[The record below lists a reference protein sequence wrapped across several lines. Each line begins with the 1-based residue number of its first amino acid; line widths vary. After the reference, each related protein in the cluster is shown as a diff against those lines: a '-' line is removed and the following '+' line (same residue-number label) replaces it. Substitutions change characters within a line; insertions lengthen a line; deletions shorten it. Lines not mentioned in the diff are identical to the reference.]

1 MTARWTFMVY
11 MAGNNSLSQAAGE
24 DLREL
29 QAVGSSPEVQVLTFV
44 KQADTG
50 RARRLRVG
58 KDGQNETAEDL
69 GPVDSGNPQTVV
81 DFIRWGVQTAPAEKY
96 AIVLWNHGGGWTPD
110 DMDQLYSQARL
121 ATGVTRRELN
131 RRANQNMARAFFS
144 TTITKILAQ
153 PSEGERQ
160 ICNDDGS
167 GHSLDTLELGNVM
180 KLAAQAIGH
189 PVDLLGM
196 DACLMSTL
204 EVAYQVQREARVI
217 VGSEELEPGAGWC
230 YDRVLAD
237 LAARPE
243 QGPAELGKVVVDRYI
258 ESYRTQ
264 PAEWP
269 VTQAAVE
276 TAKIRPFA
284 QALDG
289 LEQALRP
296 RLQANWSQVYQAHA
310 RSARFVMDLVDLR
323 TFCRNLAGAMSD
335 AGVQSATKQVL
346 AALQPGGY
354 VIAEGHLGPKV
365 KDCGGISVYFPAPS
379 DPVSRFYKDLRF
391 AKAHR
396 WDRFLKEYQRA
407 VQRG

>member
-204 EVAYQVQREARVI
+204 EVAYQAGPYATVV
-217 VGSEELEPGAGWC
+217 VGSEEPEPNAGWC
-230 YDRVLAD
+230 YDQILAD
-237 LAARPE
+237 LAATPTMD
-243 QGPAELGKVVVDRYI
+243 AAALAKVVVERYVA
-258 ESYRTQ
+258 SYKDS
-264 PAEWP
+264 PSDWP
-269 VTQAAVE
+269 VTQCALATAQLEQGAA
-276 TAKIRPFA
+276 
-284 QALDG
+284 ALDRLG
-289 LEQALRP
+289 NAL
-296 RLQANWSQVYQAHA
+296 
-310 RSARFVMDLVDLR
+310 
-323 TFCRNLAGAMSD
+323 
-335 AGVQSATKQVL
+335 
-346 AALQPGGY
+346 
-354 VIAEGHLGPKV
+354 
-365 KDCGGISVYFPAPS
+365 
-379 DPVSRFYKDLRF
+379 
-391 AKAHR
+391 
-396 WDRFLKEYQRA
+396 
-407 VQRG
+407 